1 MNSPKEKSLLSLD
14 HAEITIPEIFSSHG
28 KFRKHQE
35 AVVCG
40 SVRRTWGDFNDNMN
54 RVANALLASGVARG
68 DRVVVMMG
76 NSVEILEVMFGVVKA
91 GCCVVPLSGLLT
103 GQQLASLIND
113 CGAKQAFAT
122 ADFIERL
129 RPFQDELVHLNAKHR
144 YVVHGHA
151 DGWMNYSELTHGQ
164 STSTPS
170 AVYRS
175 EDAFNIIYSS
185 GTTGLPKGIM
195 QSHRARVHW
204 AISNSIEMRFSDRSR
219 ALTTTSLYSNGTWL
233 MMLPVLFSGGTCVV
247 MPAFDPTEFSRL
259 VAHEK
264 ITHTF
269 MVPAQYIA
277 LLQTDTTQ
285 HDHSTL
291 DVLLCAGSP
300 LRRDTKRQVIERLGN
315 KLIELYGFSEGFAT
329 MLKPN
334 APADKFDTVGTP
346 VLGFE
351 VRVLDESGA
360 VLGPGEI
367 GEIAGYGPGMMSA
380 YHGKPSETSEL
391 IWQDERGRTFIRS
404 GDIGSQDED
413 GYLKLVDRKKDM
425 IISGGF
431 NVFPADLEE
440 IIGQHPDVLD
450 ATVIG
455 IPHERWGETP
465 LALVILRPGAVF
477 DASLMLPW
485 CNERLAKHQRL
496 SNIETREDFP
506 RNALGKVLKRVL
518 REPYWKNVKT

>member
-1 MNSPKEKSLLSLD
+1 MNPPKEKTLLSLD
-14 HAEITIPEIFSSHG
+14 HSEITIPEIFSSHG
-28 KFRKHQE
+28 KFRKNQE

-40 SVRRTWGDFNDNMN
+40 SVRRTWGEFNDNMN
-54 RVANALLASGVARG
+54 RVANALLASGASRG

-76 NSVEILEVMFGVVKA
+76 NSVEILEVMFGIVKA

-122 ADFIERL
+122 VDFIDRL
-129 RPFQDELVHLNAKHR
+129 RPFQDELLHLHENQR
-144 YVVHGHA
+144 YVVHGQSQGWTDYQALTEGHA
-151 DGWMNYSELTHGQ
+151 T
-164 STSTPS
+164 TTPH
-170 AVYRS
+170 VIYRS
-175 EDAFNIIYSS
+175 ENAFNIIYSS

-247 MPAFDPTEFSRL
+247 MPAFDPAEFSKL
-259 VAHEK
+259 VEAEK

-277 LLQTDTTQ
+277 LLQTDTTPY
-285 HDHSTL
+285 DLSKL
-291 DVLLCAGSP
+291 EVLLCAGSP
-300 LRRDTKRQVIERLGN
+300 LRRETKRQVIERLGD

-329 MLKPN
+329 MLKPG
-334 APADKFDTVGTP
+334 APASKFDTVGIP

-351 VRVLDESGA
+351 VRILDEAGK
-360 VLGPGEI
+360 VLTPGEI

-380 YHGKPSETSEL
+380 YHGRPHETSEL

-404 GDIGSQDED
+404 GDIGCQDED

-440 IIGQHPDVLD
+440 ILGQHPDVLD

-455 IPHERWGETP
+455 VPHERWGETP
-465 LALVILRPGAVF
+465 LALVILRPGVVF
-477 DASLMLPW
+477 DPTSMLPW
-485 CNERLAKHQRL
+485 CNQRLAKHQRL
-496 SNIETREDFP
+496 SNIETRTDFP

-518 REPYWKNVKT
+518 REPYWANTKN

>member
-1 MNSPKEKSLLSLD
+1 
-14 HAEITIPEIFSSHG
+14 
-28 KFRKHQE
+28 
-35 AVVCG
+35 
-40 SVRRTWGDFNDNMN
+40 
-54 RVANALLASGVARG
+54 
-68 DRVVVMMG
+68 
-76 NSVEILEVMFGVVKA
+76 
-91 GCCVVPLSGLLT
+91 
-103 GQQLASLIND
+103 
-113 CGAKQAFAT
+113 
-122 ADFIERL
+122 
-129 RPFQDELVHLNAKHR
+129 
-144 YVVHGHA
+144 
-151 DGWMNYSELTHGQ
+151 
-164 STSTPS
+164 
-170 AVYRS
+170 
-175 EDAFNIIYSS
+175 
-185 GTTGLPKGIM
+185 
-195 QSHRARVHW
+195 
-204 AISNSIEMRFSDRSR
+204 
-219 ALTTTSLYSNGTWL
+219 

-247 MPAFDPTEFSRL
+247 MPAFDPTEFLRL

-380 YHGKPSETSEL
+380 YHGRPSETSEL

-455 IPHERWGETP
+455 VPHERWGETP

-477 DASLMLPW
+477 DASLILTW

-518 REPYWKNVKT
+518 REPYWINVKT

>member
-1 MNSPKEKSLLSLD
+1 MLPID
-14 HAEITIPEIFSSHG
+14 HAEITIPDIFSSHG

-54 RVANALLASGVARG
+54 RVANALLASGASRG
-68 DRVVVMMG
+68 DRIVVMMG
-76 NSVEILEVMFGVVKA
+76 NSVEILEVMFGIVKA

-122 ADFIERL
+122 LDFIDRL
-129 RPFQDELVHLNAKHR
+129 HPFEDQLLHLNASQR
-144 YVVHGHA
+144 YVVHGQA
-151 DGWMNYSELTHGQ
+151 QGWTSYQTLTEGHP
-164 STSTPS
+164 TLTPQV
-170 AVYRS
+170 VYRP

-185 GTTGLPKGIM
+185 GTTGLPKGIL
-195 QSHRARVHW
+195 QIHRARVHW
-204 AISNSIEMRFSDRSR
+204 AISNAIEMRFSDCSR

-247 MPAFDPTEFSRL
+247 MPAFDPAEFSKL
-259 VAHEK
+259 VDQEH

-277 LLQTDTTQ
+277 LLQTDTTRFNL
-285 HDHSTL
+285 SSL
-291 DVLLCAGSP
+291 EVILSAGSP
-300 LRRDTKRQVIERLGN
+300 LRRETKRQVIERLGD

-329 MLKPN
+329 MLKPG
-334 APADKFDTVGTP
+334 APADKFDSVGVP

-351 VRVLDESGA
+351 VRILDESGK
-360 VLGPGEI
+360 VLAPGEI
-367 GEIAGYGPGMMSA
+367 GEIAGYGPGMMSG
-380 YHGKPSETSEL
+380 YHNRPRETSDL

-404 GDIGSQDED
+404 GDIGRQDED
-413 GYLKLVDRKKDM
+413 GYLTLVDRKKDM

-440 IIGQHPDVLD
+440 ILGQHPDVLD

-455 IPHERWGETP
+455 VPHERWGETP
-465 LALVILRPGAVF
+465 LALVILRSGAVF
-477 DASLMLPW
+477 DPSSMLSW

-496 SNIETREDFP
+496 SNIETRNDFP
-506 RNALGKVLKRVL
+506 RNALGKVLKRIL
-518 REPYWKNVKT
+518 REPYWENVKT

>member
-1 MNSPKEKSLLSLD
+1 MLSLD
-14 HAEITIPEIFSSHG
+14 YAEITIPEIFSSHG
-28 KFRKHQE
+28 KFRKHHE

-54 RVANALLASGVARG
+54 RVANALLASGAAQG

-76 NSVEILEVMFGVVKA
+76 NSVEILEIIFGIVKA
-91 GCCVVPLSGLLT
+91 GCSVVPLSGLLT

-122 ADFIERL
+122 PEFIERL
-129 RPFQDELVHLNAKHR
+129 APFEGDLLYLQDGHR
-144 YVVHGHA
+144 YVVHGQAQGWTNFHA
-151 DGWMNYSELTHGQ
+151 LIDGQ
-164 STSTPS
+164 STGTPNV
-170 AVYRS
+170 VYHA
-175 EDAFNIIYSS
+175 EDGFNIIYSS

-204 AISNSIEMRFSDRSR
+204 AISNALEMRFSDRSR

-247 MPAFDPTEFSRL
+247 MPAFDPMLFLRL
-259 VAHEK
+259 VEQEK

-269 MVPAQYIA
+269 MVPAQFIA
-277 LLQTDTTQ
+277 LLQTDMGL
-285 HDHSTL
+285 HDLSSL
-291 DVLLCAGSP
+291 DVMLCAGSP
-300 LRRDTKRQVIERLGN
+300 LRRETKRQVIERMGD

-329 MLKPN
+329 MLKPG
-334 APADKFDTVGTP
+334 APVDKFDTVGTP

-351 VRVLDESGA
+351 VRILNESGE

-367 GEIAGYGPGMMSA
+367 GEIAGYGPGMMSC
-380 YHGKPSETSEL
+380 YHGRPAETAEL

-404 GDIGSQDED
+404 GDIGRQDED
-413 GYLKLVDRKKDM
+413 GYLTLVDRKKDM

-440 IIGQHPDVLD
+440 VLGQHADVLD

-455 IPHERWGETP
+455 VPHERWGETP
-465 LALVILRPGAVF
+465 LALVILRPGVVF
-477 DASLMLPW
+477 DSSAMLSW

-496 SNIETREDFP
+496 SSIETREEFP
-506 RNALGKVLKRVL
+506 RNALGKVLKRIL
-518 REPYWKNVKT
+518 REPYWKNAET